1 MRSSAA
7 VADEP
12 ISPTDSVIKLLD
24 GDSLNGFDVW
34 ISGHGANDPE
44 RVFRIDD
51 GLLHVIGNAYQPV
64 EEVGFW

>member
-1 MRSSAA
+1 
-7 VADEP
+7 
-12 ISPTDSVIKLLD
+12 VIKLLD